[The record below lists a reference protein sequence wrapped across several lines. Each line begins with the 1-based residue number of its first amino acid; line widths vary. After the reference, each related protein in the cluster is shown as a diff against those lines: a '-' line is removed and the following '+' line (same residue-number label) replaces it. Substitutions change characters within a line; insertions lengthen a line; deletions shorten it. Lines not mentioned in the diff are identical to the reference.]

1 MCLLTTKGFFSFSGG
16 TLVHAKD
23 QGIDIKPSEIN
34 AQHFNIDAKVDWLK
48 VAPDGKTVLI
58 YGDYGTKVWRWR
70 EGIGLDPFTSP
81 QKKRESAGCGFIVV
95 NGKVITLLF
104 SNGILNGFSQEGD
117 QVFSSNLLSP
127 HTFLSKNFIN
137 LPKNLVAITGVF
149 FGDFADS
156 VIVVD
161 LTALLQDPE
170 AVQKAI
176 KDKLYFFDRSINLT
190 VGPCYSDGIVA
201 LRDPED
207 TEVPIDEEDI
217 KDLGDVE
224 NFAGIYIRELE
235 TGKLIQRISYSG
247 SAGSGAA
254 IVATENHIA
263 LQVMGGIDLIQRRT
277 GEIQNIAEAILDVSG
292 LQIVKLNNGLLK
304 EMMPL

>member
-23 QGIDIKPSEIN
+23 EVIDIRRSEN
-34 AQHFNIDAKVDWLK
+34 DPQHFNIDAKVDWLK

-70 EGIGLDPFTSP
+70 EGVGLDLFTSP

-95 NGKVITLLF
+95 KGKVITLLYT
-104 SNGILNGFSQEGD
+104 NGILNGFSEEGN

-156 VIVVD
+156 VIVVE
-161 LTALLQDPE
+161 LTELLEDPQT
-170 AVQKAI
+170 VQKAI
-176 KDKLYFFDRSINLT
+176 KDKVYFFDRAINLT
-190 VGPCYSDGIVA
+190 VGPCDSDCIVT

-207 TEVPIDEEDI
+207 AEVPIDEEDVE
-217 KDLGDVE
+217 DLGDVG
-224 NFAGIYIRELE
+224 NFAGVYIRDLE
-235 TGKLIQRISYSG
+235 TGKLIERISYSG
-247 SAGSGAA
+247 SAGSGAPIA
-254 IVATENHIA
+254 ATETHIA
-263 LQVMGGIDLIQRRT
+263 IQVMGGIDVIQRKT
-277 GEIQNIAEAILDVSG
+277 GEIQNIPEAILDLSG

-304 EMMPL
+304 EMIPL

>member
-23 QGIDIKPSEIN
+23 EVIDIRRYEIDPE
-34 AQHFNIDAKVDWLK
+34 HFNIDAKVDWLK

-70 EGIGLDPFTSP
+70 EGVGLDLFTSP

-95 NGKVITLLF
+95 NEKVVTLLF
-104 SNGILNGFSQEGD
+104 SDGILNGFSEQGN

-137 LPKNLVAITGVF
+137 LPKNLVAISGAF

-156 VIVVD
+156 VIAVD
-161 LTALLQDPE
+161 LTDLLEDPQ

-176 KDKLYFFDRSINLT
+176 KEKVYFFDRAINLT
-190 VGPCYSDGIVA
+190 VGPCDSGCIVA

-207 TEVPIDEEDI
+207 TEVPMDEEEI
-217 KDLGDVE
+217 EDLKDVE

-235 TGKLIQRISYSG
+235 TGKLVQRISYSG

-263 LQVMGGIDLIQRRT
+263 LQVMGGVDVIQRNT
-277 GEIQNIAEAILDVSG
+277 GEIQNIPEAILDVSG

-304 EMMPL
+304 EMIPL

>member
-23 QGIDIKPSEIN
+23 EVIDIRRYEIDPE
-34 AQHFNIDAKVDWLK
+34 HFNIDAKVDWLK

-70 EGIGLDPFTSP
+70 EGVGLDLFTSP

-95 NGKVITLLF
+95 KEKVVTLLF
-104 SNGILNGFSQEGD
+104 SDGILNGFSEQGN

-137 LPKNLVAITGVF
+137 LPKNLVAISGAF

-161 LTALLQDPE
+161 LTDLLEDPQ

-176 KDKLYFFDRSINLT
+176 KEKVYFFDRAINLT
-190 VGPCYSDGIVA
+190 VGPCDSGCIVA

-207 TEVPIDEEDI
+207 TEAPMDEEEI
-217 KDLGDVE
+217 EDLKDVE

-235 TGKLIQRISYSG
+235 TGKLVQRISYSG

-254 IVATENHIA
+254 IVATENHIV
-263 LQVMGGIDLIQRRT
+263 LQVMGGVDMIQRNT
-277 GEIQNIAEAILDVSG
+277 GKIQNIPEAILDVSG

-304 EMMPL
+304 EMIPL